1 MKPIRIVGVLIGAF
15 IASLGLLWFLQGMA
29 IIQMRPILCVANCGP
44 IVGGSPL
51 WAAAGVIAFVVG
63 VGIAFFS
70 ARRGGR

>member
-29 IIQMRPILCVANCGP
+29 IIQMRPILCVADCEP
-44 IVGGSPL
+44 VVGGSPS
-51 WAAAGVIAFVVG
+51 WAAAGAVTFI
-63 VGIAFFS
+63 VGIGVALSS